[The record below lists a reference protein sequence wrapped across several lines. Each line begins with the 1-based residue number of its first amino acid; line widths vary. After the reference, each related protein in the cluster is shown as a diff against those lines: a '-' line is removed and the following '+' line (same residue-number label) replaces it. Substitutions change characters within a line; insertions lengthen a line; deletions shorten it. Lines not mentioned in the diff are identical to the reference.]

1 MEHLVELEAETG
13 LSLLTALKAIFR
25 KVSGS
30 KSAQIQPCLL
40 IRLSSPK
47 PIKTTKVGYR
57 RPHHCQAIVTSK
69 PFRVLEGV
77 C

>member
-13 LSLLTALKAIFR
+13 LSLLTALKILFR

-30 KSAQIQPCLL
+30 KSAQIQPWLL

-47 PIKTTKVGYR
+47 LIKTTKVGL
-57 RPHHCQAIVTSK
+57 PPPTPLPGDCHA
-69 PFRVLEGV
+69 
-77 C
+77 